1 MNQPNTI
8 LISEASLRKKL
19 EISRAT
25 IYRWRKNN
33 PNFPKAVHIGPR
45 AIRYDLA
52 AVEAFIAKLSEGEI
66 T

>member
-1 MNQPNTI
+1 MNQPNTM

-33 PNFPKAVHIGPR
+33 PGYSLRPCR
-45 AIRYDLA
+45 C
-52 AVEAFIAKLSEGEI
+52 
-66 T
+66 

>member
-1 MNQPNTI
+1 MNQPNTM

-25 IYRWRKNN
+25 IY
-33 PNFPKAVHIGPR
+33 R

-52 AVEAFIAKLSEGEI
+52 AVEAFIAKLSEGEN